1 MADKKGEDFDVKEQE
16 DQVTEEDFDR
26 IFTRENDV
34 EQARAERYPW
44 GTPPDKID
52 ESKITETIE
61 ADVAI
66 IGGGISGLAVAARC
80 AQYGEK
86 VVVVE
91 KYHGLV
97 ARGAHIATIG
107 SHVQDEL
114 GVHIDKKQ
122 FARDWM
128 RICGSRVNEDLL
140 WLYINKSR
148 DAFEWLF
155 DMGEGAVDAALCS
168 YYKGPDFTEYPGTHV
183 IFQKPDCHRYKHNG
197 GAILYCEMLEKTAL
211 DGGARID
218 RNTRAKYLEKDDSG
232 RVVSFVAQDK
242 DGNYKRYVGKKAVV
256 LATGDFGA
264 DQEMIRV
271 FNPIGLVP
279 NRNGYQPAGLNTG
292 DGHKMAYWVGAEYE
306 KHPIALSMHLIA
318 YSLYSFTFL
327 HVNREGN
334 RYMNEDTWVQ
344 AKAIRTMMQPK
355 GDWAWSIF
363 DKNWFEDVG
372 RTNDIV
378 GGQFNEPLVTMY
390 GDTWKE
396 DNGIDKTIERYVK
409 RGICCK
415 ADTLEELAE
424 QMDVPVDNF
433 LATVKRYNE
442 LYEMGDDVDYGKRSE
457 LLTAIKEPPFYALKF
472 GPALL
477 NFHGGVIIDTKMR
490 VLDSDNKPIPGLL
503 AVGNVSGGLYGVD
516 YPLLLNGNSHGRAIT
531 WGREAADTIHNGEC

>member
-1 MADKKGEDFDVKEQE
+1 MAEDKKPQMADEPEEQ
-16 DQVTEEDFDR
+16 FDR
-26 IFTRENDV
+26 IFTKENEVADERE
-34 EQARAERYPW
+34 QRYPW
-44 GTPPDKID
+44 GTPPAKID
-52 ESKITETIE
+52 ESLIKETVE

-66 IGGGISGLAVAARC
+66 IGGGISGLATAARC
-80 AQYGEK
+80 TQYGMS

-107 SHVQDEL
+107 SSIQDRA
-114 GVHIDKKQ
+114 GVTIDKKQ

-128 RICGSRVNEDLL
+128 RICGSRVDEDLL

-148 DAFEWLF
+148 DAFEWF
-155 DMGEGAVDAALCS
+155 MEIGGDDIDGEVCS
-168 YYKGPDFTEYPGTHV
+168 MYKGPDFTEYPGTHIV
-183 IFQKPDCHRYKHNG
+183 FQKEGHTRFKHNG
-197 GAILYCEMLEKTAL
+197 GAIMYCEMLESVVL
-211 DGGARID
+211 EGGQRID
-218 RNTRAKYLEKDDSG
+218 RNTRAQYLEKDESG
-232 RVVSFVAQDK
+232 RVVSFVAQNK
-242 DGNYKRYVGKKAVV
+242 DGEYIRYVGKKGVV
-256 LATGDFGA
+256 MATGDFGA
-264 DQEMIRV
+264 DPEMIRV

-279 NRNGYQPAGLNTG
+279 NRNGYSPAGLNTG
-292 DGHKMAYWVGAEYE
+292 DGHKMAYWAGAEYE

-318 YSLYSFTFL
+318 YSLFSFTFL
-327 HVNREGN
+327 HVNRQGK

-344 AKAIRTMMQPK
+344 AKAIRTMMQPE
-355 GDWAWSIF
+355 GDFAWSVF

-378 GGQFNEPLVTMY
+378 GGQFNEPLVVVY
-390 GDTWKE
+390 GQKWSE
-396 DNGIDKTIERYVK
+396 DNGVDKAIERYVK

-424 QMDVPVDNF
+424 QMEVPVDTF
-433 LATVKRYNE
+433 LATVARYNE
-442 LYEMGDDVDYGKRSE
+442 IVEMGDDVDYGKRSE
-457 LLTAIKEPPFYALKF
+457 LLTPIVEPPFYALKF

-490 VLDSDNKPIPGLL
+490 VLDAGNKPIPGLL

-531 WGREAADTIHNGEC
+531 WGREAADTLNEGAC